1 MPKSSIVL
9 RRVERNKDFLME
21 DERSRDISMEP
32 CGSSAWISDKGF
44 MCLLKAI
51 TLEKIRIFLSLL
63 TSEFT
68 VVLIIIDWTL

>member
-1 MPKSSIVL
+1 ML

-21 DERSRDISMEP
+21 DERGRDISREP
-32 CGSSAWISDKGF
+32 CGPSPWIRDEGF

>member
-1 MPKSSIVL
+1 ML

-21 DERSRDISMEP
+21 DERGTDISMES
-32 CGSSAWISDKGF
+32 CRSSPWISDEGF
-44 MCLLKAI
+44 MYLLKAI

>member
-1 MPKSSIVL
+1 ML

-21 DERSRDISMEP
+21 DERGTDISISMES
-32 CGSSAWISDKGF
+32 CRSSPWISDEGF